1 MNFASIF
8 GGPSGNRDASPAR
21 ASETGQLELLVSRF
35 FWRVQSKDPLGANAA
50 EKGDRSLQ
58 KRRQRSQDIELL
70 R

>member
-35 FWRVQSKDPLGANAA
+35 FRRVQSKGSPGANPA
-50 EKGDRSLQ
+50 EKGDKSL
-58 KRRQRSQDIELL
+58 
-70 R
+70 